1 MSVKRDTTRPMV
13 LKVQSPIVI
22 KIVWIMA
29 FLFAMIAIAASA
41 FTLGYVV
48 AWRKVGSVYND
59 AIILKAKAVEL
70 EVEILHL
77 RNAHALMAASLYR
90 AGINVPTVITK
101 VAPDTTVCTLQV
113 PTPAQAGKEK

>member
-1 MSVKRDTTRPMV
+1 MV
-13 LKVQSPIVI
+13 LRPSSPIVV
-22 KIVWIMA
+22 KLVWLVA
-29 FLFAMIAIAASA
+29 FLFAMIAIAVTAYWV
-41 FTLGYVV
+41 GYGV
-48 AWRKVGSVYND
+48 AWRKTESVYND

-113 PTPAQAGKEK
+113 PTPVQAGKQDKR